1 MGQFTPTRR
10 REQGRLEVEFD
21 PEMIADSLHKI
32 RAGADLSAQEA
43 EELMEE
49 LLEGRLAHE
58 QIVGLLVSLR
68 DKGEVAAELVG
79 FARAMRR
86 RANHGDAHAQISPL
100 VDTCGT
106 GGDGG
111 GTFNVSTAAALVV
124 AGAGVRVAKHGNRS
138 FSSRCGSADVLEAL
152 GVKIDITPQRA
163 LAAIEQVGIGFLFA
177 PTMHTAMR
185 HAAAA
190 RREAGGRT
198 VFNLLGP
205 LTNPAGATAQ
215 VIGVPALGLVEKLG
229 HALAELGAL
238 HAFVVHGVD
247 GVDEI
252 SLSDETEIAEVR
264 PHAVQRYRV
273 KPQDF
278 GFLPVNR
285 KELAGGDAAM
295 NAKIIRGILEGDC
308 GPRREFVCMNAAAA
322 LVAAGRAAN
331 FRKGTQLA
339 AKAIDSGLARAK
351 LQALID
357 FSRL

>member
-1 MGQFTPTRR
+1 MI
-10 REQGRLEVEFD
+10 VEC
-21 PEMIADSLHKI
+21 LHKVE
-32 RAGADLSAQEA
+32 AGGNLSAEEA
-43 EELMEE
+43 EKVMDE
-49 LLEGRLAHE
+49 LLEGHLEQA
-58 QIVGLLVSLR
+58 QIVGLLTSLR
-68 DKGEVAAELVG
+68 AKGEAVEELVG

-86 RANHGDAHAQISPL
+86 RADHQGAQAQIAPL

-152 GVKIDITPQRA
+152 GVKIDIEPQRA
-163 LAAIEQVGIGFLFA
+163 LAAISQVGIGFLFA
-177 PTMHTAMR
+177 PSMHTAMR

-215 VIGVPALGLVEKLG
+215 VIGVPDPALVEKLG
-229 HALAELGAL
+229 HALAELGTQ

-247 GVDEI
+247 GIDEV
-252 SLSDETEIAEVR
+252 SLSDETEVAEVR
-264 PHAVQRYRV
+264 PHAVKRYRV

-278 GFLPVNR
+278 GVAR
-285 KELAGGDAAM
+285 AKREELAGGDAAA
-295 NAKIIRGILEGDC
+295 NAKIIRGILDGQS
-308 GPRREFVCMNAAAA
+308 GPRRDFVCINAAAA
-322 LVAAGRAAN
+322 LVAAGRAAD
-331 FRKGTQLA
+331 FRKGTRLA
-339 AKAIDSGLARAK
+339 AKAIDSGLAQAK
-351 LQALID
+351 LQALIE
-357 FSRL
+357 FSRA